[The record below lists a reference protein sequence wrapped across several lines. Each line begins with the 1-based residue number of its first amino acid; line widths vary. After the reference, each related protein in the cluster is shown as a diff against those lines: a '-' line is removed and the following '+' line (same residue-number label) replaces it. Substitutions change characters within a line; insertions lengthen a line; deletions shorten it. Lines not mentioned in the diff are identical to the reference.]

1 MNAQDASKTKVSCDI
16 FAEFLEVSIHCIL
29 YNRGIYPSGV
39 FERRKKYNVPVQ
51 MCLHPDVVS
60 YITKVTESVKVM
72 VANGDVSMVTI
83 VVLDPDNTPL
93 ERFVFEL
100 GKQGELDKN
109 DQYLFQ
115 LEDALR
121 AFLLKLNVADSLLK
135 ALPEDCS
142 WVVHVHTRE
151 STADKFI
158 QTQTVKD
165 FSWMP
170 ADEKQTKLRD
180 ASLMPLKTTDNSL
193 LKMQLYV
200 EESSVK
206 PEALF

>member
-93 ERFVFEL
+93 ERFV
-100 GKQGELDKN
+100 N

-158 QTQTVKD
+158 QTQTVK
-165 FSWMP
+165 
-170 ADEKQTKLRD
+170 
-180 ASLMPLKTTDNSL
+180 LMRNRQNCG
-193 LKMQLYV
+193 MR
-200 EESSVK
+200 
-206 PEALF
+206 A